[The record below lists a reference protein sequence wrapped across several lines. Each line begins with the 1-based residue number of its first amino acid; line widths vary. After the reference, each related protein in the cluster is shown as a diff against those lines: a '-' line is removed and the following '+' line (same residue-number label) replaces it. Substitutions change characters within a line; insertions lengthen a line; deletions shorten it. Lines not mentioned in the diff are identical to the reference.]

1 MKKEFYRLIH
11 SKMFYISLFIYFIVF
26 LFLLTYISISS
37 EKKYTNI
44 YIDNVVYKYNSKD
57 DIVKYIDE
65 IKLDIINLDSK
76 SESYNDDL
84 NNYNKTLKIYEYL
97 NENYIPYDKLLYSTS
112 IYLGSY
118 INPYN
123 YISIVSSY
131 LIFELIFIIILTN
144 TILFSSQ
151 FDNGSY
157 KYMYSINRRRT
168 LKNKIIVSFIVLIG
182 IIFLSFIL
190 TIIFDLLTFQGEK
203 QKLLFYGYDKV
214 FVINYFLYLIL
225 SLLSIL
231 LFSISYF
238 LLINGIFILCK
249 KSVSSIIISISYLLV
264 LVSLTTLLPT
274 NVGMILFQLPI
285 FTIGSYLPYNLLY
298 SYLIS
303 LSLFIISLFY
313 FNRRSL

>member
-44 YIDNVVYKYNSKD
+44 YIDNVVNKYNSKD